1 MRRFMGLLEGFTEE
15 EIRRARAAYYGLV
28 TFLDERIGMVLRAL
42 KDSGL
47 AENTVVVYTSD
58 HGEMAGEHGMWCK
71 HAFYEAAVR
80 VPLLVSWPGHIDPG
94 RRVSQVTSLLDLVR
108 TFLTI
113 AGAEAEDLDGADLL
127 NVLEGRA
134 AEGEGLAIA
143 EFTAHG
149 TDRPSRMIR
158 RGRFKLNHYLEQP
171 VELYDL
177 DADPN
182 EFNDLAGHPAYTQVQ
197 GELTEQLLTGWDPID
212 IDQKVRESQHRRG
225 VMLHGNVE
233 PDRRWTHV

>member
-1 MRRFMGLLEGFTEE
+1 M
-15 EIRRARAAYYGLV
+15 ANHVAP
-28 TFLDERIGMVLRAL
+28 LRA
-42 KDSGL
+42 G
-47 AENTVVVYTSD
+47 VW
-58 HGEMAGEHGMWCK
+58 WCQAWPTTK
-71 HAFYEAAVR
+71 LYQMTGCTGASR
-80 VPLLVSWPGHIDPG
+80 SRLLVDSRLG
-94 RRVSQVTSLLDLVR
+94 RRTLCHPLDAWMATV
-108 TFLTI
+108 
-113 AGAEAEDLDGADLL
+113 
-127 NVLEGRA
+127 
-134 AEGEGLAIA
+134 LAIA

-149 TDRPSRMIR
+149 ADRPGRMIR

-212 IDQKVRESQHRRG
+212 IDQKARESQHRRG
-225 VMLHGNVE
+225 GMLRGNVE